1 MFSIAPLHNVLH
13 HIDVGPSELPLEIRV
28 QLFTNGC
35 WTLFRCSPI
44 SFFSPGH
51 SWWLWCWFLLEH
63 SILLE
68 IALEV
73 EYIFRCASVSWIH
86 IGEWL
91 IHVFEIW
98 QTFLT
103 LSRLSRLV
111 VKAGRQDWSSRL
123 VVKVVV
129 KVVVKIVVKIVFKI
143 VVIASPLTC
152 VVLFFD
158 IFRR

>member
-1 MFSIAPLHNVLH
+1 M
-13 HIDVGPSELPLEIRV
+13 
-28 QLFTNGC
+28 
-35 WTLFRCSPI
+35 
-44 SFFSPGH
+44 
-51 SWWLWCWFLLEH
+51 
-63 SILLE
+63 
-68 IALEV
+68 
-73 EYIFRCASVSWIH
+73 
-86 IGEWL
+86 
-91 IHVFEIW
+91 
-98 QTFLT
+98 
-103 LSRLSRLV
+103 LV